1 MISKSGSLVLVGHFI
16 TCRFL
21 KIQKPYTLKILILG
35 SGGREHTF
43 SWKIKDSKFC
53 TELFIAPGNAGTAH
67 YGTNVEININDFEA
81 LKIFCLSHSI
91 EMVVVGPE
99 EPLVKG
105 IYDFF
110 KNDDELKNIMITGPS
125 RIGAQ
130 LEGSKAFSKKFML
143 KHGIPTARYREFN
156 GDNFQEGIN
165 YIRNHSLPIVLKADG
180 LAAGKGVLI
189 CNNHEEAIN
198 EFSMIIRESK
208 FGNAGNTVV
217 IEEFLDGI
225 ELSVFIL
232 TDGKDYLLLPEA
244 KDYKKIGEGDTGLNT
259 GGMGAISPVPF
270 ATDHFMKMVVDQII
284 EPTVKGLQDDGI
296 DYRGV
301 IFFGLIKVNDEP
313 VVIEYNCRMGDP
325 ETEVVLLRLKN
336 DLVAL
341 FRDMDAQKLKHHTI
355 EINEQSAATI
365 VAVSGGYPEE
375 YKKGIPIKFGYLE
388 NPQAIKHLDEQGGV
402 MVFHAGT
409 RELNNEIV
417 TNGGRVLAVSAM
429 AGTLAE
435 TIELSKEILDQ
446 IHYEGMYYRTDIGYE
461 FIQ

>member
-1 MISKSGSLVLVGHFI
+1 M
-16 TCRFL
+16 
-21 KIQKPYTLKILILG
+21 KILILG

-43 SWKIKDSKFC
+43 SWKIKDSKLC
-53 TELFIAPGNAGTAH
+53 TGLFIAPGNAGTAH

-81 LKIFCLSHSI
+81 LKTFCLSHSI

-99 EPLVKG
+99 EPLVNG

-110 KNDDELKNIMITGPS
+110 KNDDQLKNIMITGPS

-156 GDNFQEGIN
+156 AGNFQEGIN

-189 CNNHEEAIN
+189 CNNHEEAVN

-296 DYRGV
+296 DYRGF

-336 DLVAL
+336 DLVEL
-341 FRDMDAQKLKHHTI
+341 FRDMDTQNLKHHTI

-365 VAVSGGYPEE
+365 VAVSGGYPEA

-402 MVFHAGT
+402 IVFHAGT

-417 TNGGRVLAVSAM
+417 TDGGRVLAVSAM

-461 FIQ
+461 FIE